1 MALENPPAIGPDMIP
16 EEVLIAPLHPATPH
30 QHPYAPPKRQEGC
43 KEEDGLDKEPY
54 EWQVEEAINT
64 L

>member
-1 MALENPPAIGPDMIP
+1 MLS
-16 EEVLIAPLHPATPH
+16 
-30 QHPYAPPKRQEGC
+30 PKRQEGC
-43 KEEDGLDKEPY
+43 KEEDGLNKESY

>member
-1 MALENPPAIGPDMIP
+1 MLSP
-16 EEVLIAPLHPATPH
+16 E
-30 QHPYAPPKRQEGC
+30 RQEGC
-43 KEEDGLDKEPY
+43 KEEDGLDKELY

>member
-1 MALENPPAIGPDMIP
+1 MLS
-16 EEVLIAPLHPATPH
+16 
-30 QHPYAPPKRQEGC
+30 PKRQEGY
-43 KEEDGLDKEPY
+43 KEENGLDKEPY